1 MSIYADTSFVVSL
14 YTPDSNSRQAVELM
28 RQVDLP
34 LMLTP
39 LGEVELMNTLQLRI
53 FRSELTS
60 LQVKAAASDIRKDF
74 DAEILVLKPFSAA
87 MFEKAKQISQRRT
100 RSLGIRALDLLH
112 VASAVVLQAETF
124 YSFDVDQRKLAR
136 AEGLYL
142 S

>member
-1 MSIYADTSFVVSL
+1 LSIYADTSFLVSL
-14 YTPDSNSRQAVELM
+14 YTPDSNSRVAVELM
-28 RQVDLP
+28 QQVDLP
-34 LMLTP
+34 LLLTP

-53 FRSELTS
+53 FRRELTS
-60 LQVKAAASDIRKDF
+60 LQAKAAASDIRKDF
-74 DAEILVLKPFSAA
+74 DEEILVLKPFSAT

-112 VASAVVLQAETF
+112 VASALILQTDAF
-124 YSFDVDQRKLAR
+124 YSFDDDQRRLAR